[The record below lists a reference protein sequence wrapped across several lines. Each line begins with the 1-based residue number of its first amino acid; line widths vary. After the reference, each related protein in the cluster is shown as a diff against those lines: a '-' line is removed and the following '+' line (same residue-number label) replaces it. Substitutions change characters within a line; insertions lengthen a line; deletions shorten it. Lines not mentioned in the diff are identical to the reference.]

1 MHSNFRLAAWLLA
14 ACLLAAGPALAQVD
28 LAGFTKLDSFS
39 DIKLSPTGEYYA
51 ATVPLGD
58 RTGLVVMRRDG
69 NDVTAQFALGKDTHI
84 EDFEWV
90 NDTRLLLSMAE
101 NFGMDDTP
109 SATGEIFGVDADGKN
124 VELLVGYRAV
134 GSGPGS
140 RIQTRTQE
148 SVAAY
153 LLDALPDEEH
163 DVLIEVWPFHDDPY
177 TRVEI
182 MDVRNGK
189 RRPVARSPVQ
199 RGNFTVDHAREVR
212 FVRGYGQDNASML
225 YHRKGEGDEWA
236 LINNEK
242 ETGRVDIPVGFSADN
257 QVAYLRSDSRK
268 APDAI
273 VAFDTRTGERR
284 PLLQHEVV
292 DPYVVLYS
300 LGDRGIPVGAQY
312 LGGKVEQ
319 RFFDPASPEAK
330 LYTML
335 QAAFPGQ
342 AVYVTS
348 TTRDGKLALVQ
359 VTAGNNPGDFYLFDV
374 PNRKASYLLS
384 RREWIDPAAMAT
396 VKPVSL
402 KARDGLALHGFL
414 TLPRGSDG
422 KNLPSVVYVH
432 GGPFGVF
439 DRLAFDTEAQMLAKA
454 GYAVLQVNYRGS
466 GNYGRGFQ
474 EAGAQQ
480 WGKAMQDDVTD
491 ATRWLVEQGVADPK
505 RICIYGGSY
514 GAYAA
519 LMGVA
524 REPDLYAC
532 AAGTVGVYD
541 LDLMVREDK
550 GDSRYMANFS
560 SQWVGEAGSLAGVS
574 PTRLA
579 DRIKDPVFLAAG
591 GEDRVAPV
599 EHTELMEKALR
610 KAGVPVETLYFKNEG
625 HGFYKEEH
633 RAEYYGK
640 LLDFF
645 SRHLGGQKAK

>member
-189 RRPVARSPVQ
+189 RRPVTRSPVQ

-374 PNRKASYLLS
+374 TNRKAGYLLS
-384 RREWIDPAAMAT
+384 RRQWIDPETMGG
-396 VKPVSL
+396 VRPVTL
-402 KARDGLALHGFL
+402 KARDGLDLHGFL
-414 TLPRGSDG
+414 TLPPGSGG
-422 KNLPSVVYVH
+422 KNLPAVVYVH
-432 GGPFGVF
+432 GGPYGAF
-439 DRLAFDTEAQMLAKA
+439 DQLGFDTEAQLLARA
-454 GYAVLQVNYRGS
+454 GYAVLQVNFRGS

-491 ATRWLVEQGVADPK
+491 ATRWAIEQGIADPE

-519 LMGVA
+519 MMGAA

-532 AAGTVGVYD
+532 AAGYVGVYD
-541 LDLMVREDK
+541 LDLMVRQDK
-550 GDSRYMANFS
+550 RDSRFMSNFT
-560 SQWVGEAGSLAGVS
+560 SQWIGEAGSLSAVS

-579 DRIKDPVFLAAG
+579 DRIKAPVFLAAG

-599 EHTELMEKALR
+599 EHTELMESALR
-610 KAGVPVETLYFKNEG
+610 KAGVPVESLVYKNEG

-633 RAEYYGK
+633 RTEYYRR
-640 LLDFF
+640 LLGFL
-645 SRHLGGQKAK
+645 SRHIGGQQAK

>member
-1 MHSNFRLAAWLLA
+1 MHSNFRLATWLLA

-189 RRPVARSPVQ
+189 RRPVTRSPVQ

-374 PNRKASYLLS
+374 TNRKAGYLLS
-384 RREWIDPAAMAT
+384 RRQWIDPETMGG
-396 VKPVSL
+396 VRPVTL
-402 KARDGLALHGFL
+402 KARDGLDLHGFL
-414 TLPRGSDG
+414 TLPPGSGG
-422 KNLPSVVYVH
+422 KNLPAVVYVH
-432 GGPFGVF
+432 GGPYGAF
-439 DRLAFDTEAQMLAKA
+439 DQLGFDTEAQLLARA
-454 GYAVLQVNYRGS
+454 GYAVLQVNFRGS

-491 ATRWLVEQGVADPK
+491 ATRWAIEQGIADPE

-519 LMGVA
+519 MMGAA

-532 AAGTVGVYD
+532 AAGYVGVYD
-541 LDLMVREDK
+541 LDLMVRQDK
-550 GDSRYMANFS
+550 RDSRFMSNFT
-560 SQWVGEAGSLAGVS
+560 SQWIGEAGSLSAVS

-579 DRIKDPVFLAAG
+579 DRIKAPVFLAAG

-599 EHTELMEKALR
+599 EHTELMESALR
-610 KAGVPVETLYFKNEG
+610 KAGVPVESLVYKNEG

-633 RAEYYGK
+633 RTEYYRR
-640 LLDFF
+640 LLGFL
-645 SRHLGGQKAK
+645 SRHIGGQQAK